1 MKIIFTFLALL
12 TFGVVKAQTLVDS
25 NLQQYAR
32 KALVEGIREY
42 GDDVNQAGIIIIETK
57 TGNVIANVSIA
68 QLRGEIRD
76 IPYGNF
82 EPIPSG
88 ISRAVL
94 YLSMV
99 DTLGPNYIVDTGN
112 GLYVD
117 SISGC
122 TITDIS
128 YYHGGFG
135 ALTLKKAC
143 DLSDIGIMK
152 ATEIAFKKNM
162 GCYGA
167 ALRKT
172 GIFFENYDDEVGYY
186 HKADSWKYWSS
197 CDIIGYKSPFSLIQ
211 QTAWVNMVANRGK
224 LLLRLDRA
232 DSAAPICV
240 VNNRTGLDS
249 LASAMVEA
257 VENGTGSKMR
267 SKYMRV
273 AGIVNVSPPDE
284 INCRGCFAAAFFPY
298 EKPQYTVGLFINKYD
313 KPAGRI
319 IPANIAGIIIDYMAK
334 NHLRLKED
342 KEVRYHPCEK

>member
-1 MKIIFTFLALL
+1 MKQILALAFIL
-12 TFGVVKAQTLVDS
+12 IGFGVKAQTLIVS
-25 NLQQYAR
+25 NVQKNAR
-32 KALVEGIREY
+32 KALVEGIKDF
-42 GDDVNQAGIIIIETK
+42 GDDVNQAGVVIMEVN
-57 TGNVIANVSIA
+57 TGNIIANVSIG
-68 QLRGEIRD
+68 QFRGKVKD
-76 IPYGNF
+76 IPDGNN
-82 EPIPSG
+82 EPIPTG
-88 ISRAVL
+88 IGRAIL
-94 YLSMV
+94 YLSMM
-99 DTLGPNYIVDTGN
+99 DYLKPSFIVETGE

-122 TITDIS
+122 TITDMS
-128 YYHGGFG
+128 YDHGGYG
-135 ALTLKKAC
+135 ALTLKRAC

-232 DSAAPICV
+232 DSAAPICE

-249 LASAMVEA
+249 LASAMVET

-273 AGIVNVSPPDE
+273 AGIVNVSPPDG

-298 EKPQYTVGLFINKYD
+298 EKPQYTIGLFINKYD

-334 NHLRLKED
+334 NHLHLKED
-342 KEVRYHPCEK
+342 NEVRYHPCEK